1 MKKIIKLFVDD
12 QNSNKRLDIFISS
25 KITDISRTRIKN
37 LILDGS
43 VKVNNIIYCEPSKK
57 TSLKDNITIEIPPP
71 KKTLIKPYDY
81 DLEILFEDSDI
92 IIINKPAGLV
102 VHPGAGNTENTLVN
116 ALINYCKGSL
126 STIGGELRP
135 GIVHRLDKDTSGLL
149 VVAKNDNAHINL
161 SKQFSNHTI
170 NRKYEAL
177 VWRTLRPQ
185 KGTIKSYITRSNRNR
200 QLMEVSY
207 TKGKSA
213 VTNYKTL
220 EIFQNNKIPTLSLIE
235 CKLDTGRTH
244 QIRVHITYKGNPIV
258 GDKLYQKK
266 NKTFKKI
273 DMELNSMIKN
283 IDRQF
288 LHAKSL
294 GFVHPLNNKKVH
306 FEVPLPKDLLKLVK
320 KLRNLCNN

>member
-12 QNSNKRLDIFISS
+12 QNSNKRLDAFISS
-25 KITDISRTRIKN
+25 KITDVSRTRIKN
-37 LILDGS
+37 LILEGM
-43 VKVNNIIYCEPSKK
+43 VKINNEISCEPSKK
-57 TSLKDNITIEIPPP
+57 INLEDNLIIEIPPP
-71 KKTLIKPYDY
+71 KKTNIKPYNYNLD
-81 DLEILFEDSDI
+81 IIFEDDDI

-102 VHPGAGNTENTLVN
+102 VHPGAGNAENTLVN
-116 ALINYCKGSL
+116 ALVNYCKGSL

-135 GIVHRLDKDTSGLL
+135 GIVHRLDKDTSGIL
-149 VVAKNDNAHINL
+149 VVAKNDIAHINL

-177 VWRTLRPQ
+177 VWGTLRPQ
-185 KGTIKSYITRSNRNR
+185 KGIIKSYITRSNRNR
-200 QLMEVSY
+200 QLMEVSQ

-220 EIFQNNKIPTLSLIE
+220 EIFQNNKIPILSLIE
-235 CKLDTGRTH
+235 CKLGTGRTH
-244 QIRVHITYKGNPIV
+244 QIRVHMSHKGNSIV
-258 GDKLYQKK
+258 GDKLYKKK
-266 NKTFKKI
+266 NKKFKKI
-273 DMELNSMIKN
+273 DVELNSMIKN

-294 GFVHPLNNKKVH
+294 GFIHPSSHKEVH

-320 KLRNLCNN
+320 KLRNLSK